1 MCIALNAMIASN
13 TARAV
18 LYYPLVLQTIIIAQM
33 VSTGGKGVVAQ
44 SIFLKRCTGWK
55 TNTMIKYSATV
66 IWGHTSPTNGQLL
79 IISRQFVL

>member
-33 VSTGGKGVVAQ
+33 VSTGGKGVVARRVASSFYWQ
-44 SIFLKRCTGWK
+44 
-55 TNTMIKYSATV
+55 
-66 IWGHTSPTNGQLL
+66 TSTDRTKGL
-79 IISRQFVL
+79 